1 MANFAFRLGVLMGA
15 TLVCVPFLS
24 AQEKSAGAALLETG
38 AAQFALRCAGCHG
51 ADAGGTDHAPALAGN
66 RRLRSRSTEQIGQ
79 TIRNGVPSSGMPA
92 FDLPKQ
98 QLESLGEFVHSLNSA
113 AADSALPGDREAGRE
128 VFLRTGNCSSCHMV
142 FGAGAAIGPDLSNVG
157 STMTVA
163 ELKRVLSHP
172 ETFITPGYQLVNVRL
187 KNGTSLRGFARGR
200 TNFDIQVQD
209 FQGNFHLL
217 TSKEVASISD
227 EPGSVMKPFAGSET
241 ERTNLIAYLGSLNGK
256 ASEKSPPA
264 AEKSTS
270 GTNIDFARLL
280 HPKPGDWLTYNGTLD
295 ANRSSSLHQ
304 IDKSNV
310 GQLGLR
316 WIFPIPHFGLEATPL
331 VADGVMYVTGPNQ
344 AYALDA
350 ATGRVIWKYS
360 RPVTRGLVGDASL
373 GTNRGVALYS
383 DKVFMV
389 TDNAHLLALNRVT
402 GSLVWDTYMPEEPQH
417 YGSTI
422 APLIINDTVL
432 AGVSGGDWGMRGFI
446 ACFRASTGEL
456 LWRHWT
462 IPLKGDPGLETW
474 KGKEPLYGGGSTWLT
489 GSYDPETD
497 TVYWPTG
504 NPWPDSDDRDRPG
517 DNLFTDCI
525 LALNPHDG
533 KLKWH
538 FQFTPHDIHDRDAN
552 EPPVLVDTEYRGKPR
567 KLLLHADRN
576 GFFYVLDRT
585 SGEVLLARK
594 FLARVNWASGIGPD
608 HRPQTVGG
616 EKEQRSREMG
626 CPSNAANWSST
637 SYSSV
642 TGFYYVMT
650 QEDCQPPEKIAAIRA
665 GNMPDEPGYRY
676 LRAINIDDGAVAWEV
691 KQIGPVLA
699 KTWPGVL
706 GTASGLLF
714 YGDPNGTFVAADER
728 DGKTLW
734 HFDTNVVMKASPM
747 TYIAG
752 GRQFVAIT
760 AGSDVLSFA
769 LP

>member
-1 MANFAFRLGVLMGA
+1 M
-15 TLVCVPFLS
+15 
-24 AQEKSAGAALLETG
+24 
-38 AAQFALRCAGCHG
+38 
-51 ADAGGTDHAPALAGN
+51 
-66 RRLRSRSTEQIGQ
+66 
-79 TIRNGVPSSGMPA
+79 
-92 FDLPKQ
+92 
-98 QLESLGEFVHSLNSA
+98 
-113 AADSALPGDREAGRE
+113 
-128 VFLRTGNCSSCHMV
+128 
-142 FGAGAAIGPDLSNVG
+142 
-157 STMTVA
+157 
-163 ELKRVLSHP
+163 
-172 ETFITPGYQLVNVRL
+172 
-187 KNGTSLRGFARGR
+187 
-200 TNFDIQVQD
+200 
-209 FQGNFHLL
+209 
-217 TSKEVASISD
+217 
-227 EPGSVMKPFAGSET
+227 
-241 ERTNLIAYLGSLNGK
+241 
-256 ASEKSPPA
+256 
-264 AEKSTS
+264 
-270 GTNIDFARLL
+270 
-280 HPKPGDWLTYNGTLD
+280 
-295 ANRSSSLHQ
+295 
-304 IDKSNV
+304 
-310 GQLGLR
+310 GLR

-350 ATGRVIWKYS
+350 ATGRVIWRYS

-373 GTNRGVALYS
+373 GTNRGVALYG
-383 DKVFMV
+383 DNVFLV

-446 ACFRASTGEL
+446 ACFRASTGQL

-462 IPLKGDPGLETW
+462 IPLKGEPGYDTW

-504 NPWPDSDDRDRPG
+504 NPWPDSDDRDRAG

-525 LALNPHDG
+525 LALNPRDG
-533 KLKWH
+533 TLKWH

-585 SGEVLLARK
+585 SGEVLLAKK
-594 FLARVNWASGIGPD
+594 FLERVNWASGIGPD

-637 SYSSV
+637 SYSAV
-642 TGFYYVMT
+642 TRFYYVMT
-650 QEDCQPPEKIAAIRA
+650 QEDCQPSEKIAAIRA
-665 GNMPDEPGYRY
+665 GKVPDEAGYRY
-676 LRAINIDDGAVAWEV
+676 LRAINIDNGAVAWEV

-706 GTASGLLF
+706 GTASGVLF

-747 TYIAG
+747 TYTAG
-752 GRQFVAIT
+752 GKQFVAIA
-760 AGSDVLSFA
+760 AGSDVLSFT

>member
-1 MANFAFRLGVLMGA
+1 
-15 TLVCVPFLS
+15 
-24 AQEKSAGAALLETG
+24 
-38 AAQFALRCAGCHG
+38 
-51 ADAGGTDHAPALAGN
+51 
-66 RRLRSRSTEQIGQ
+66 
-79 TIRNGVPSSGMPA
+79 MPA
-92 FDLPKQ
+92 FDLPKD
-98 QLESLGEFVHSLNSA
+98 QLEALGVFVHSLNSA
-113 AADSALPGDREAGRE
+113 AADSVLPGDREAGRQI
-128 VFLRTGNCSSCHMV
+128 FFGSGNCASCHMV
-142 FGAGAAIGPDLSNVG
+142 FGAGSAIGPDLSNAG
-157 STMTVA
+157 STMTLP

-172 ETFITPGYQLVNVRL
+172 ETFITPGYQIVDVQL
-187 KNGTSLRGFARGR
+187 KDGTKLRGFARGR

-209 FQGNFHLL
+209 LQGRFHLL
-217 TSKEVASISD
+217 TNKEIDSIAE
-227 EPGSVMKPFAGSET
+227 EPGSVMKPFAGSEA

-256 ASEKSPPA
+256 VSTDSAAAGPATSPN
-264 AEKSTS
+264 
-270 GTNIDFARLL
+270 GIDFAALL
-280 HPKPGDWLTYNGTLD
+280 HPKPGDWLTYNGNLD
-295 ANRSSSLHQ
+295 ANRFSSLRE
-304 IDKSNV
+304 IDKGNV

-350 ATGRVIWKYS
+350 STGRMIWKFS

-373 GTNRGVALYS
+373 GTNRGVALYG

-446 ACFRASTGEL
+446 ACFRASDGKM

-462 IPLKGDPGLETW
+462 IPLKGEPGSETW
-474 KGKEPLYGGGSTWLT
+474 KGTAPLFGGGSTWLT

-504 NPWPDSDDRDRPG
+504 NPWPDSNDRDRPG
-517 DNLFTDCI
+517 DNLYTDCI

-533 KLKWH
+533 TLKWH
-538 FQFTPHDIHDRDAN
+538 FQFTPHDVHDRDAN
-552 EPPVLVDTEYRGKPR
+552 EPPVLVDTEYGGKPR

-585 SGEVLLARK
+585 NGEILLAKK

-616 EKEQRSREMG
+616 EKEQHSREMG

-637 SYSSV
+637 SYSAA
-642 TGFYYVMT
+642 TRLYYVMT
-650 QEDCQPPEKIAAIRA
+650 QEDCQPPEKIDAIRS
-665 GNMPDEPGYRY
+665 GKIPDEPGYRY
-676 LRAINIDDGAVAWEV
+676 LRAINIDTGAIAWEI

-714 YGDPNGTFVAADER
+714 YGDPNGTFVAADQR
-728 DGKTLW
+728 DGTTLW

-747 TYIAG
+747 TYTAG
-752 GRQFVAIT
+752 GKQFVAIT
-760 AGSDVLSFA
+760 AGSDVLAFG